1 MHGSIVHRELILTM
15 LWRGISAPLRR
26 IRASFYAIIDKK
38 GHRMNDILP
47 CLGVVGSLII
57 IFGFLAFLRYMN
69 YKETIAL
76 AEKGL
81 SRPETRPG
89 KALLRWGIVIS
100 SLGLALTIGLYL
112 AGFASAEQYPL
123 HLGPWML
130 GGFVPLFLGLGL
142 VLLHYLTEKE

>member
-1 MHGSIVHRELILTM
+1 
-15 LWRGISAPLRR
+15 
-26 IRASFYAIIDKK
+26 
-38 GHRMNDILP
+38 MNDIIP
-47 CLGVVGSLII
+47 CLGVVGSLAI
-57 IFGFLAFLRYMN
+57 IFGFLAFLRFIN

-81 SRPETRPG
+81 TRP
-89 KALLRWGIVIS
+89 KSTSNKNLLRWGIVVTAIGFALT
-100 SLGLALTIGLYL
+100 LGLYTIG
-112 AGFASAEQYPL
+112 FDSANNYPL